1 MAYVIN
7 GKTFPTKMD
16 EILTKEEYRK
26 PLESFLTRVWAVENF
41 HYLDARRKKESIKDI
56 YHKFLSA
63 ESLTELGSAGNIL
76 GPEISELASNFKD
89 NRWPE
94 KLRKLDKAALGDI
107 GGRFAEFLKS
117 KEFKQWCFSALHPKT
132 VATKIGVNQPKVIQ
146 DIGRLIVAIAAGR
159 SDAETLAAGVIK
171 DGKLKLSPR
180 HFVVVLKK
188 KDGWLRIAGDALGYA
203 ENKAGRY
210 VFRKG
215 QARLGSLRDFSSD
228 KSKRAFEHLV
238 NLYLKN
244 QVSAAV
250 GLYKKLQKEE
260 PALKSLSFEK
270 MIKALETARAFA

>member
-7 GKTFPTKMD
+7 GKTFPTKID
-16 EILTKEEYRK
+16 EILAKEAYRK
-26 PLESFLTRVWAVENF
+26 PLESYLTSVWAAENLL
-41 HYLDARRKKESIKDI
+41 YLVARRKKESIQSI
-56 YHKFLSA
+56 YKKFLDPNA
-63 ESLTELGSAGNIL
+63 QMELGTAGHVL
-76 GPEISELASNFKD
+76 GPEIEELAGNFND

-94 KLRKLDKAALGDI
+94 KLRTLDKAVLGDI
-107 GGRFAEFLKS
+107 GGRFSDFLRS
-117 KEFKQWCFSALHPKT
+117 KEFKQWCFSALHPKA

-171 DGKLKLSPR
+171 DGKLKLTPR

-188 KDGWLRIAGDALGYA
+188 KDGWLRLAGDALGYA

-215 QARLGSLRDFSSD
+215 QARLGNLKDFSSD
-228 KSKRAFEHLV
+228 KSKKAFENLV